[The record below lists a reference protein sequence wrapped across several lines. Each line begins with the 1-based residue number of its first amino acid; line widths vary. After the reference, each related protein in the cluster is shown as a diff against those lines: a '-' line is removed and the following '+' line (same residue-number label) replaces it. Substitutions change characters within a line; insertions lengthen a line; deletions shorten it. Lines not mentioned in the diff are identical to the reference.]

1 MLPLL
6 LVSSGAVLCGG
17 ELPAQQVE
25 LTETQK
31 VIHVL
36 NRLGYGPRPGDIEK
50 VKAMGIEAYIEMQLH
65 PERIPDPVSDAKLAW
80 FPNVNMDFGE
90 LVEAYRPESSVAVR
104 RNRTVGD
111 KAGMAELRK
120 MERNRSTA
128 RRRRAALSPNVS
140 GRDEIGLSSDYSIGR
155 LLSARMIRAG

>member
-1 MLPLL
+1 MTTPTNLGRERRSFLPLL
-6 LVSSGAVLCGG
+6 LVSSGAVLCSG
-17 ELPAQQVE
+17 ELSAQQVE
-25 LTETQK
+25 LTGTQK

-65 PERIPDPVSDAKLAW
+65 PERIPDPVSDAKLEW
-80 FPNVNMDFGE
+80 LPTLKLDFGE
-90 LVEAYRPESSVAVR
+90 LVESYKPETSIAVR

-120 MERNRSTA
+120 M
-128 RRRRAALSPNVS
+128 
-140 GRDEIGLSSDYSIGR
+140 
-155 LLSARMIRAG
+155 